1 MKHDSYTICS
11 NPNYKEPV
19 DVYVNDF
26 WSKQLASIQTTLNW
40 IFAVLIGI
48 FLAIIF

>member
-1 MKHDSYTICS
+1 MKNDSYTICS
-11 NPNYKEPV
+11 NNKDLI

-40 IFAVLIGI
+40 ILAVLIGI
-48 FLAIIF
+48 FLTIIF

>member
-11 NPNYKEPV
+11 NNKDLI

-26 WSKQLASIQTTLNW
+26 WSVQLFHIENLLKW
-40 IFAVLIGI
+40 IIVLLTFIALEMV
-48 FLAIIF
+48 FN